1 MFKGPG
7 APFPLSDRAQTLH
20 IFFFLIIWNYSGGCP
35 EENLEKKIL
44 PRVNKSHPSVHDTRL
59 QFIHTEFSSRF
70 SQANSAS
77 CWEQSWN
84 IKNHR
89 RNSSSLYFI
98 QPEGISLDSIRND
111 KDMLRKSRE
120 KSRGIILCI
129 FGVHLSWVLS
139 TRDNRELR
147 VPITR
152 YAANSPYF

>member
-1 MFKGPG
+1 MFKVPG
-7 APFPLSDRAQTLH
+7 APVPLIRSSSNFTQ
-20 IFFFLIIWNYSGGCP
+20 IFFLIIWNCSGGCP
-35 EENLEKKIL
+35 EENLEKNFL

-89 RNSSSLYFI
+89 QNSSSLYFI

-111 KDMLRKSRE
+111 KDMFRKSRE
-120 KSRGIILCI
+120 KSRGVILCI